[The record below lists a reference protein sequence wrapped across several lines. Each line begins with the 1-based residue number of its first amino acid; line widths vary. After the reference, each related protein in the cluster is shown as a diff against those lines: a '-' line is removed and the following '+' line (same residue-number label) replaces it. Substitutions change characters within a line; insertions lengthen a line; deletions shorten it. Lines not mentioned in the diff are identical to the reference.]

1 MPVEI
6 YLAQRMDVLKS
17 VANSAKTLVMEL
29 FMDVND
35 IELFE
40 ESTRK
45 AREEA
50 ELMKKKAGLLGEQV
64 WRCLYIY
71 NVDYTYKE
79 YWYIHT
85 YRWRATYI
93 LQI

>member
-6 YLAQRMDVLKS
+6 YLSQRMDVLKS

-50 ELMKKKAGLLGEQV
+50 ELMKKKAGLLCEQV
-64 WRCLYIY
+64 LGCLYIY
-71 NVDYTYKE
+71 NVDF
-79 YWYIHT
+79 
-85 YRWRATYI
+85 TYI
-93 LQI
+93 WNIGT

>member
-6 YLAQRMDVLKS
+6 YLSQRMDVLKS

-45 AREEA
+45 AREET
-50 ELMKKKAGLLGEQV
+50 ELMKKKAGLSGEQV
-64 WRCLYIY
+64 WGC
-71 NVDYTYKE
+71 
-79 YWYIHT
+79 
-85 YRWRATYI
+85 
-93 LQI
+93 

>member
-1 MPVEI
+1 MTPVEICHFHFLIYSFGQSGQEMPVEI
-6 YLAQRMDVLKS
+6 YLSQRMDALKS

-50 ELMKKKAGLLGEQV
+50 ELMKKKAGLPGEQV
-64 WRCLYIY
+64 GGVYIS
-71 NVDYTYKE
+71 TM
-79 YWYIHT
+79 
-85 YRWRATYI
+85 
-93 LQI
+93 

>member
-1 MPVEI
+1 
-6 YLAQRMDVLKS
+6 MDVLKS

-35 IELFE
+35 VELFE

-50 ELMKKKAGLLGEQV
+50 ELMKKKAGLPGEQV
-64 WRCLYIY
+64 GGCLYIY

-85 YRWRATYI
+85 LHRWIATYFAY
-93 LQI
+93 